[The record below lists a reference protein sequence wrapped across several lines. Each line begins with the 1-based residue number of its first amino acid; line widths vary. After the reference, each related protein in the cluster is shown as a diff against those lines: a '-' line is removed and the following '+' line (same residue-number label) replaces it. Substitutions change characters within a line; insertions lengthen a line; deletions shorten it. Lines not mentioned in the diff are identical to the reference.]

1 MMRWLAFVA
10 CSCIPTFD
18 LNPRKAGSVMYFGMI
33 VVMAIV
39 LVMVT
44 VALAVIVINIY
55 NGDSGKLGQVAHRLP
70 TKLRLEPQKYVE

>member
-55 NGDSGKLGQVAHRLP
+55 NGDGRSCRVVEWKAWLGQKFFSGCA
-70 TKLRLEPQKYVE
+70 